1 MYSLKHETHDHLRL
15 YIKAGLGT
23 LVLTIFGVLL
33 VLIFFVE
40 VPPAMETLTATM
52 LGGLISTVHGVV
64 SHFFDSTDAEERR
77 ENGKNNNVSHQ

>member
-1 MYSLKHETHDHLRL
+1 VD
-15 YIKAGLGT
+15 
-23 LVLTIFGVLL
+23 
-33 VLIFFVE
+33 